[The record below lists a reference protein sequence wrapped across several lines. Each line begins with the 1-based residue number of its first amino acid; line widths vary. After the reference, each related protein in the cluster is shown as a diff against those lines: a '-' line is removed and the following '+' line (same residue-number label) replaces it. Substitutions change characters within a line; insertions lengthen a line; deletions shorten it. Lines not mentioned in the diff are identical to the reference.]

1 MWERLIVLVLLVT
14 PFCAR
19 AEGVLVLG
27 DSISAAYGIEETQ
40 GWVHLLRQRLE
51 TQCSGLPV
59 NNASVSGDTSD
70 GGLVRL
76 PDLLE
81 RHQPDTVVIELG
93 GNDGLRGLPPQRLGD
108 NLTRMIELS
117 EAAGADSGFGTP
129 DSSATYRLEVC
140 RCLKCCVSRSSA
152 SSDLATR
159 SNPVV
164 PRSSRCS
171 SRSPPSTICT
181 R

>member
-1 MWERLIVLVLLVT
+1 MVLVLLVT

-81 RHQPDTVVIELG
+81 RHQPDTVV
-93 GNDGLRGLPPQRLGD
+93 
-108 NLTRMIELS
+108 
-117 EAAGADSGFGTP
+117 
-129 DSSATYRLEVC
+129 
-140 RCLKCCVSRSSA
+140 
-152 SSDLATR
+152 
-159 SNPVV
+159 
-164 PRSSRCS
+164 
-171 SRSPPSTICT
+171 
-181 R
+181 

>member
-70 GGLVRL
+70 GGL
-76 PDLLE
+76 
-81 RHQPDTVVIELG
+81 
-93 GNDGLRGLPPQRLGD
+93 PPQRLGD

-117 EAAGADSGFGTP
+117 EAAGAEPVLLGMRIPPNYGQAYTRLFEQAFKKVAGETGVPFVPFLLDGVVEAGQMQRDGIHPTAEAQPGLLKNAWPAIKPALP
-129 DSSATYRLEVC
+129 DHC
-140 RCLKCCVSRSSA
+140 
-152 SSDLATR
+152 DL
-159 SNPVV
+159 
-164 PRSSRCS
+164 
-171 SRSPPSTICT
+171 
-181 R
+181 